1 MTIQGSVLK
10 QVGFVATLEN
20 VQGLEAP
27 RGEVRVPNSGA
38 ESGFLLH
45 WSVHSP
51 LTIRITAA
59 KDVSPVGFSA
69 AGTEH

>member
-1 MTIQGSVLK
+1 MQGP
-10 QVGFVATLEN
+10 
-20 VQGLEAP
+20 EAP
-27 RGEVRVPNSGA
+27 RGEVRVPHSGA

-51 LTIRITAA
+51 LIIRITAA

>member
-10 QVGFVATLEN
+10 QLGFVATLEN
-20 VQGLEAP
+20 VQGPEAP
-27 RGEVRVPNSGA
+27 RGEVRVPHSGL

-51 LTIRITAA
+51 LTIRISQGRFACG
-59 KDVSPVGFSA
+59 VFSRRD
-69 AGTEH
+69 